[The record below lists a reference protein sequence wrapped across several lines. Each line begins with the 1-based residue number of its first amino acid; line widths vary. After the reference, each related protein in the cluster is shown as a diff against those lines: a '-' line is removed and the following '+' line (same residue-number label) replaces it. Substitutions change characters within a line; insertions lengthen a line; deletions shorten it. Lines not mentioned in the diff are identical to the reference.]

1 MRIGRLIPILA
12 VRMRHKSSLPNPIPN
27 PLISSSSAN
36 KWYWLLTAFV
46 LSVDGEDG
54 AGNAYWAGSIDP
66 LTARLSGTEAGGTSY
81 QRPEDLEIIHN
92 TLYVAVTEGPRDE
105 EGVELFEG
113 RVLAV
118 DLATMIVSNFIMP
131 GVNVPVEI
139 GRPGDEDHQS
149 GWDSVDNLAAS
160 PDGKLIIIEDNKP
173 SDIWF
178 AGKDHDKDGMADEVS
193 LFGSLTD
200 PGAEGTGI
208 YFGKDPKTMFVNIQ
222 HSANPDGDA
231 TWAITKD

>member
-1 MRIGRLIPILA
+1 LTHSPIPFIA
-12 VRMRHKSSLPNPIPN
+12 GGPN

-105 EGVELFEG
+105 EGKLST
-113 RVLAV
+113 L
-118 DLATMIVSNFIMP
+118 S
-131 GVNVPVEI
+131 
-139 GRPGDEDHQS
+139 Q
-149 GWDSVDNLAAS
+149 
-160 PDGKLIIIEDNKP
+160 PD
-173 SDIWF
+173 
-178 AGKDHDKDGMADEVS
+178 
-193 LFGSLTD
+193 
-200 PGAEGTGI
+200 
-208 YFGKDPKTMFVNIQ
+208 
-222 HSANPDGDA
+222 
-231 TWAITKD
+231 